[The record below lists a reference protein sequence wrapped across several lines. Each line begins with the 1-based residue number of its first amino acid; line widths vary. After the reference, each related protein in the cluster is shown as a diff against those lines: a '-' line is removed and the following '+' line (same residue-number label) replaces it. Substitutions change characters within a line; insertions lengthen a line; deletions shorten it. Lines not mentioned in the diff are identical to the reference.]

1 MAAIEILG
9 LEKTYTVGFWR
20 KKPKYALR
28 PLNLAVEEGEVFGF
42 LGANGAGKT
51 TTLKLLMGLIFPTG
65 GSARILGMEIDDPR
79 MKAQIGFLPEQ
90 PYFYD
95 YLTARELLEYY
106 GQLSGVDPKHRS
118 RKVNEVLQRV
128 GLPDVGGTQLRK
140 FSKGMLQRVGIAQ
153 AILHDPKVVFL
164 DEPMSGLDPMGRREV
179 RDLME
184 QLKHEGKTVFFS
196 THILSDA
203 EALCDRVGI
212 IHQGELRGVGVVAD
226 LTSSV
231 HGKVEVV
238 WQGTTVPA
246 SLRAL
251 GAECHVTG
259 DTVRAVLSEAN
270 QDTALEALRRER
282 LRLISV
288 TPVRTSLEDY
298 FMQKLRPAEATVGAR
313 QGQSMSARI
322 VHIASNT
329 FREAVRDR
337 VLYNLI
343 VFAVLMSGASIL
355 VGQISIDI
363 ERLVV
368 INLGLTAVSLFGM
381 VIAIFIGIGLV
392 SKEIEKRTLYTVLS
406 RPVRRWEFI
415 VGKFFGLAG
424 TLVVNTFFMAI
435 GVFAALL
442 YVSHHFQKRD
452 GWVLVA
458 LYFII
463 LQFLIITALTLFFSS
478 FSSPLLSAVFA
489 FSSVRDWQLCRR
501 PARIRRHQPGHYP
514 LAGHRR
520 GLSRAQFL
528 RPERHQFSGP
538 RPARVPGQL
547 ILYNSA
553 YALIYA
559 TMAICGAVLVF
570 EHRNLK

>member
-9 LEKTYTVGFWR
+9 LEKTYAVGFWR
-20 KKPKYALR
+20 KKPKHALR
-28 PLNLAVEEGEVFGF
+28 PLNLTIQDGEVFGF

-51 TTLKLLMGLIFPTG
+51 TTLKLLMGLIFPTA
-65 GSARILGMEIDDPR
+65 GSARILGMEVDDPR

-95 YLTARELLEYY
+95 YLTARELLEYF
-106 GQLSGVDPKHRS
+106 GQLSGMDPKQRS

-128 GLPDVGGTQLRK
+128 GLPDVGGVQLRK

-179 RDLME
+179 RDLMA

-212 IHQGELRGVGVVAD
+212 IHQGELRGVGAVAD

-288 TPVRTSLEDY
+288 TPVRNSLEDY
-298 FMQKLRPAEATVGAR
+298 FIQKLRPADATVGAK
-313 QGQSMSARI
+313 A
-322 VHIASNT
+322 
-329 FREAVRDR
+329 
-337 VLYNLI
+337 
-343 VFAVLMSGASIL
+343 
-355 VGQISIDI
+355 
-363 ERLVV
+363 
-368 INLGLTAVSLFGM
+368 
-381 VIAIFIGIGLV
+381 
-392 SKEIEKRTLYTVLS
+392 
-406 RPVRRWEFI
+406 
-415 VGKFFGLAG
+415 
-424 TLVVNTFFMAI
+424 
-435 GVFAALL
+435 
-442 YVSHHFQKRD
+442 
-452 GWVLVA
+452 
-458 LYFII
+458 
-463 LQFLIITALTLFFSS
+463 
-478 FSSPLLSAVFA
+478 
-489 FSSVRDWQLCRR
+489 
-501 PARIRRHQPGHYP
+501 
-514 LAGHRR
+514 
-520 GLSRAQFL
+520 
-528 RPERHQFSGP
+528 
-538 RPARVPGQL
+538 
-547 ILYNSA
+547 
-553 YALIYA
+553 
-559 TMAICGAVLVF
+559 
-570 EHRNLK
+570 